1 MTLRLSIHCKFG
13 PITAEPILLK
23 LGPVQT
29 HDPTVESSMVRKTIL
44 ITGCSTGI
52 GYVCAKGLKE
62 RGYRV
67 FATARK
73 TEDVKRLQDEG
84 LEALMLD
91 YSSSNSVQAC
101 AAEVSKRTGGLLYA
115 LFNNGAYGQPGAV
128 EDITRAVLEEQFA
141 ANFFGWHELTKACL
155 PLLRKNGTGRIIQCS
170 SVLGLSAMKWRGPYN
185 SSKFAIEGL
194 TDTMRL
200 ELRGSGIDVITIN
213 PGPIESQFVPN
224 ARAAFERNVDMSNS
238 YYKEVFEK
246 QRARLDRGGNSSF
259 KLPAT
264 AVLDKL
270 ILALE
275 RDSPRAHYYVT
286 TPTWIVALARRI
298 LPQSLLDA
306 FLNRISDK

>member
-1 MTLRLSIHCKFG
+1 MT
-13 PITAEPILLK
+13 
-23 LGPVQT
+23 
-29 HDPTVESSMVRKTIL
+29 RKTIL

-52 GYVCAKGLKE
+52 GYVCAKGLKD

-73 TEDVKRLQDEG
+73 PGDIQRLEAEG
-84 LEALMLD
+84 LEAVSLD
-91 YSSSNSVQAC
+91 YRYSQSVQAC
-101 AAEVSKRTGGLLYA
+101 AAEVATRTGGTLYA
-115 LFNNGAYGQPGAV
+115 LFNNGAFGQPGAV
-128 EDITRAVLEEQFA
+128 EDITRNVLEEQFA
-141 ANFFGWHELTKACL
+141 ANFFGWHELTTACL

-185 SSKFAIEGL
+185 ASKFAVEGL

-200 ELRGSGIDVITIN
+200 ELRGSGIHVVTIN

-224 ARAAFERNVDMSNS
+224 ARAAFERNVDMSRS
-238 YYKEVFEK
+238 HYKAEFEK
-246 QRARLDRGGNSSF
+246 QRARLDQGGSTKF

-275 RDSPRAHYYVT
+275 QDRPRAHYYVT
-286 TPTWIVALARRI
+286 TPTWIVAVARRI

-306 FLNRISDK
+306 FLNRISDQ

>member
-1 MTLRLSIHCKFG
+1 MTQKS
-13 PITAEPILLK
+13 
-23 LGPVQT
+23 
-29 HDPTVESSMVRKTIL
+29 IL

-52 GYVCAKGLKE
+52 GAVCASGLKK

-73 TEDVKRLQDEG
+73 SVDLKRLESEG
-84 LEALMLD
+84 FEALALD
-91 YSSSNSVQAC
+91 YRYSESVQNC
-101 AAEVSKRTGGLLYA
+101 AQEVARRTDGKLYA

-155 PLLRKNGTGRIIQCS
+155 PMLRKNGVGRIIQCS
-170 SVLGLSAMKWRGPYN
+170 SVLGLAAMKWRGPYN
-185 SSKFAIEGL
+185 ASKFAIEGL
-194 TDTMRL
+194 SDTLRL
-200 ELRGSGIDVITIN
+200 ELRGSGIHVVTIN

-224 ARAAFERNVDMSNS
+224 ARAAFERNVDLSTS
-238 YYKEVFEK
+238 HYTSEFER
-246 QRARLDRGGNSSF
+246 QRQRLDRGGNTTF

-275 RDSPRAHYYVT
+275 RKNPRAHYYVT
-286 TPTWIVALARRI
+286 VPTYLVATARRL
-298 LPQSLLDA
+298 LPQSWMDA
-306 FLNRISDK
+306 FLNGISDK

>member
-1 MTLRLSIHCKFG
+1 MTQKS
-13 PITAEPILLK
+13 
-23 LGPVQT
+23 
-29 HDPTVESSMVRKTIL
+29 IL

-52 GYVCAKGLKE
+52 GAVCASGLKK

-73 TEDVKRLQDEG
+73 SVDLKRLESEG
-84 LEALMLD
+84 FEALALD
-91 YSSSNSVQAC
+91 YRYSESVQNC
-101 AAEVSKRTGGLLYA
+101 AQEVARRTDGKLYA

-155 PLLRKNGTGRIIQCS
+155 PMLRKNGVGRIIQCS
-170 SVLGLSAMKWRGPYN
+170 SVLGLAAMKWRGPYN
-185 SSKFAIEGL
+185 ASKFAIEGL
-194 TDTMRL
+194 SDTLRL
-200 ELRGSGIDVITIN
+200 ELRGSGIHVVTIN

-224 ARAAFERNVDMSNS
+224 ARAAFERNVDLSTS
-238 YYKEVFEK
+238 HYKSEFER
-246 QRARLDRGGNSSF
+246 QRQRLDRGGNTTF

-275 RDSPRAHYYVT
+275 RKNPRAHYYVT
-286 TPTWIVALARRI
+286 VPTYLVATARRL
-298 LPQSLLDA
+298 LPQSWMDA
-306 FLNRISDK
+306 FLNGISDK